1 MNRARGPSRLPQG
14 FTLLE
19 LLVAIA
25 IFAFVGVMA
34 YGGLN
39 TVIGQSRIVDQ
50 QAQAL
55 HATQRGLAVLRQ
67 DIRFALDRMARDAL
81 GGDVPEFSS
90 SGVNLLTLTR
100 LGAHNPWDEPHS
112 QLELVRW
119 RLTGQRLERSA
130 VSPVDGVIG
139 NTGTPVPWHTVLT
152 GVQSLQLTFYDQK
165 NQALA
170 DWPPPNEPSAG
181 LPKAVEIHLR
191 LDTLPPLRLTVALV
205 GDWPASLTPAP
216 NPSAT
221 PEESLTGG
229 R

>member
-1 MNRARGPSRLPQG
+1 MKRQRSSRG

-39 TVIGQSRIVDQ
+39 TVIDQSRIVDQ

-55 HATQRGLAVLRQ
+55 HDTQRGLALMRQ
-67 DIRFALDRMARDAL
+67 DIRFAIDRMASDAL
-81 GGDVPEFSS
+81 GGEVPEFSS
-90 SGVNLLTLTR
+90 SSANLLTLTR
-100 LGAHNPWDEPHS
+100 TGEANPWDEDHS
-112 QLELVRW
+112 QLALVRW
-119 RLTGQRLERSA
+119 RLVGEKLERAA

-139 NTGTPVPWHTVLT
+139 NTAMTVPWHTILT
-152 GVQSLQLTFYDQK
+152 GVQSLSMTFYDQK
-165 NQALA
+165 NQAVI

-191 LDTLPPLRLTVALV
+191 LNSLPPLRMTVALV
-205 GDWPASLTPAP
+205 GDWPNTSTAQPAP
-216 NPSAT
+216 TPSAP
-221 PEESLTGG
+221 PEDQLSGG

>member
-1 MNRARGPSRLPQG
+1 MKRQRSSRG

-39 TVIGQSRIVDQ
+39 TVIDQSRIVDQ
-50 QAQAL
+50 QAQTL
-55 HATQRGLAVLRQ
+55 HATQRGLALMRQ
-67 DIRFALDRMARDAL
+67 DIRFAIDRMARDAL
-81 GGDVPEFSS
+81 GGEVPEFSS
-90 SGVNLLTLTR
+90 SSANLLTLTR
-100 LGAHNPWDEPHS
+100 TGEANPWDEDHS
-112 QLELVRW
+112 QLALVRW
-119 RLTGQRLERSA
+119 RLVGKKLERAA

-139 NTGTPVPWHTVLT
+139 NTAMTVPWHTILT
-152 GVQSLQLTFYDQK
+152 GVQSLSMTFYDQK
-165 NQALA
+165 NQAVI

-191 LDTLPPLRLTVALV
+191 LSSLPPLRMTVALM
-205 GDWPASLTPAP
+205 GDWPNPSAAQPAP
-216 NPSAT
+216 TPSAT
-221 PEESLTGG
+221 PEDQLSGG